1 MLIFKG
7 NNIETNLHTLIILDF
22 EKFLTSRREE
32 WETRQKEVEA
42 KFLDLSSL
50 SDKLAA
56 VPSEPK
62 KRKRKAKSDNCPQGL
77 VQQDPFA
84 SYAAELQV
92 CFFRKVILYY

>member
-7 NNIETNLHTLIILDF
+7 NDIETNLHTLIILDF
-22 EKFLTSRREE
+22 EKFLTSQREE

-42 KFLDLSSL
+42 KFLELSSL

-62 KRKRKAKSDNCPQGL
+62 KRKRKVKSDNCPQ

-92 CFFRKVILYY
+92 CFFRKVIIYY

>member
-22 EKFLTSRREE
+22 EKFLTSRRDE

-42 KFLDLSSL
+42 KFLELSSL

-62 KRKRKAKSDNCPQGL
+62 KRKRKAKSVNCL
-77 VQQDPFA
+77 KC
-84 SYAAELQV
+84 S
-92 CFFRKVILYY
+92 KILLHLMQLNFKFVSSER